1 MTHLFH
7 LAFLGRF
14 ANQFGDQILFTDGL
28 PPPTQEELDST
39 RDDAEAEWHR
49 QQNPPKSWPDV
60 EAFIAEFT
68 MDEMV
73 AMSLSSDPTIAGLRL
88 LLSAW
93 RSSVQSDD
101 PRVILGLNAL
111 VNTGIISRH
120 RQLEILNAPM

>member
-14 ANQFGDQILFTDGL
+14 ANQFGDQITFTDGL
-28 PPPTQEELDST
+28 PPPTQDELDST
-39 RDDAEAEWHR
+39 RAAAEAEWNR

-60 EAFIAEFT
+60 ETFITEFT
-68 MDEMV
+68 MDEM
-73 AMSLSSDPTIAGLRL
+73 AAISLSSDPTIAGLRL

-111 VNTGIISRH
+111 VNTGIISQH
-120 RQLEILNAPM
+120 RQLAILNAPM

>member
-1 MTHLFH
+1 MTYLFH
-7 LAFLGRF
+7 CAFIQRF
-14 ANQFGDQILFTDGL
+14 ATQVGEQITFDDGL

-39 RDDAEAEWHR
+39 RADAEAEWHR

-60 EAFIAEFT
+60 ETFIAEFT